1 MPTRSIKCILILQ
14 KDLAI
19 LFTNTSKIYMSY
31 KVKNI
36 FVYSYNIQMEFIAA
50 NKEQKFEF
58 KL

>member
-19 LFTNTSKIYMSY
+19 KFTNTSKIYMSY

-36 FVYSYNIQMEFIAA
+36 LVFSYNIQMEFIAA

>member
-36 FVYSYNIQMEFIAA
+36 LVYSYNIQMEFIAA

>member
-36 FVYSYNIQMEFIAA
+36 LVFSYNIQMEFIAA